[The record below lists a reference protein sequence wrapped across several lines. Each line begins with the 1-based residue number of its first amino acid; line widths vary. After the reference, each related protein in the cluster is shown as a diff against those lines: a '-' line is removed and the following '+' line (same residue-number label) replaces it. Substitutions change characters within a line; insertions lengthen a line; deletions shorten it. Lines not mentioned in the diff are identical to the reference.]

1 MNDRQKRQLARA
13 FAAPPPQKKQAFLRT
28 LAQPQLTSLQF
39 VRIQAHYIRGRV
51 WLGSFLLFAVALY
64 GAYVAVDTNTLQMI
78 SALVPFASLLVLL
91 EQTRSAAC
99 GMQELELAC
108 PFSLKSVLL
117 ARMSILGLSH
127 ALLLAGLVWLCC
139 RNEPSAALRTG
150 LYLLTPYLLTTLL
163 GLYATR
169 YVHPR
174 DAAYACAGTA
184 ACVSGLQILLHMQL
198 PLAFTPAYTH
208 IWLLLCAVC
217 VALTARQWQLFL
229 KRRTEY
235 GIGC

>member
-1 MNDRQKRQLARA
+1 MNDRQKRQLARV

-28 LAQPQLTSLQF
+28 LPQPQLTNLQF

-51 WLGSFLLFAVALY
+51 WLGSFLLFAAALC
-64 GAYVAVDTNTLQMI
+64 GAYMASSNTLQMI

-99 GMQELELAC
+99 GMQELELSC
-108 PFSLKSVLL
+108 PFSLKSILL

-127 ALLLAGLVWLCC
+127 TLLLAGLIWLCC
-139 RNEPSAALRTG
+139 KNEPSAALRTG

-163 GLYATR
+163 GLHTTR
-169 YVHPR
+169 HVHPR

-184 ACVSGLQILLHMQL
+184 ACVSGLQILLHVQL
-198 PLAFTPAYTH
+198 PHAFTPAYTH

-217 VALTARQWQLFL
+217 LALTAKQWQLFL